1 MKTKIVIILCILFSI
16 SRSFAQTF
24 TVDGL
29 NYTIVSTTPN
39 EVQLTGGTP
48 PTSDLVIPN
57 IVNDGIDDFTVVALG
72 NNAFESK
79 SITSISFP
87 TTIRSIGDFTFDQ
100 NSLTTIE
107 LPEGLETI
115 GQRAFRFNSI
125 ANITFPSTMVS
136 IGESAFGANPL
147 AIITAEGTTPAT
159 IGTTTFGGSRSNIDL
174 TVPDGTEDT
183 YLTAGWTGFNSINGV
198 QQPII
203 GGLFEVD
210 GLSYV
215 ITALVPNEVRL
226 TGGTP
231 PTSDLVIPETV
242 SDNGTDFTV
251 VALGNSA
258 FEGKGITSVSLPSTL
273 RDLGE
278 ATFRINGIA
287 EVVIPDGITDI
298 PQRCFSNN
306 DLISVSL
313 PISVET
319 IGFRS
324 FENND
329 LTSLVLPE
337 NVTSIAQ
344 FAFTNSP
351 LTSVNSLNPT
361 PPSVVTG
368 AGNNDSFTNE
378 SNIDLTVPDGTEAA
392 YETAGWVG
400 FNSVNGVVNFE
411 VGDTFIE
418 NNLNYTVTSL
428 APNEVSVTG
437 GNSVPQNLTIPEN
450 VSSGGSDF
458 VVTAVGSSAFISNG
472 LTSVSLPNT
481 ITTIGGQAFRNNQLT
496 SITFPETVSS
506 IAFRAFQGNPLVA
519 VIALGSTP
527 ANITTDVTTDS
538 FSNRGS
544 IDLTIP
550 IGTQLA
556 YLNSGWTGFATIN
569 GELSLEVGNTLEVGG
584 FSYTVTALDPTEVEA
599 AGGTTIPTNLII
611 PEAVLIQDVSFTVVG
626 IGDGA
631 FESSGLTSVTFPTT
645 IRAIGTAAFRFN
657 ALESVV
663 IPEGVTDLPNRCFS
677 NNDLTSVTFPSSLE
691 TLGFRSFE
699 NNDLTTLILPE
710 NVVSIGQLAF
720 NNSTLNSINSLNPT
734 PPSVVL
740 GTGDDSFDNENDIDL
755 TVPEGTEAAYEA
767 AGWVNFNS
775 LNGVINFE
783 VGDVFTENNLNY
795 TVSSVAPNEVTI
807 TGGIAVPQDLVV
819 DAMVSSGDSDFT
831 ITAIGGSAFDASDL
845 TSVILPNT
853 IVSIGASSFRNNQL
867 TSVILPNNLV
877 SIGGQGFRNNELTS
891 ITFPETISS
900 ISFRAFE
907 GNPLS
912 EVIALGNVP
921 ASITTGNNDTFSN
934 RPNID
939 LAIPTGTTQA
949 YEDGGWINFNS
960 ITEIDVA
967 ITVAPK
973 VFLQG
978 ASLNPITGEEN
989 LMRDDLRVNNL
1000 LPTLSPY
1007 GDGATVDPTVFTTT
1021 GANAIVDWVFV
1032 ELRQGTD
1039 NENTSVVASTSAL
1052 LQRDGDIVGL
1062 DGTSFVTFIEEEG
1075 DYFIAIKHRNHIGIL
1090 AAVPAPL
1097 SSTVSTI
1104 DFTQDAAFAK
1114 GENLAL
1120 TQVNGTFAMIAGDAD
1135 GSSQILNTDI
1145 TEALTLAGGSEA
1157 YSTADADMNGFV
1169 LNSDIQLLVLAN
1181 SGTVQQFE

>member
-1 MKTKIVIILCILFSI
+1 MKNLCTLLLILCISVTGV
-16 SRSFAQTF
+16 SQTF

-29 NYTIVSTTPN
+29 NYTILSTTPN

-48 PTSDLVIPN
+48 PTSDLVIPD

-79 SITSISFP
+79 SITSVSLP
-87 TTIRSIGDFTFDQ
+87 NTIRSIGDFTFDQ

-115 GQRAFRFNSI
+115 GQRAFRFNSL
-125 ANITFPSTMVS
+125 ANITFPSTTVS

-183 YLTAGWTGFNSINGV
+183 YITAGWTGFNSINGV

-215 ITALVPNEVRL
+215 ITALVPNEVQL

-242 SDNGTDFTV
+242 SDNGADFTV
-251 VALGNSA
+251 VALGNNA

-273 RDLGE
+273 RNLGQS
-278 ATFRINGIA
+278 TFRINGIT

-313 PISVET
+313 PTSIET

-337 NVTSIAQ
+337 NVTSISQ

-361 PPSVVTG
+361 PPSVVIG

-378 SNIDLTVPDGTEAA
+378 GNINLTIPDGTEAA
-392 YETAGWVG
+392 YEAAGWVG
-400 FNSVNGVVNFE
+400 FNSVNGVVDFE
-411 VGDTFIE
+411 VGDTFTE
-418 NNLNYTVTSL
+418 NNFNYTVTSL
-428 APNEVSVTG
+428 SPNEVIIRG
-437 GNSVPQNLTIPEN
+437 GTSVPQNLIIPEN

-458 VVTAVGSSAFISNG
+458 IVTAVEGNAFISNG
-472 LTSVSLPNT
+472 LTSVSLPST

-496 SITFPETVSS
+496 SITIPENVSLV
-506 IAFRAFQGNPLVA
+506 AFRAFQGNPLLA

-527 ANITTDVTTDS
+527 ANITTDVNTDS
-538 FSNRGS
+538 FSNRDS

-550 IGTQLA
+550 VGTQLA
-556 YLNSGWTGFATIN
+556 YLNNGWTGFATIN
-569 GELSLEVGNTLEVGG
+569 GEVPLGIGNTFDVDGL
-584 FSYTVTALDPTEVEA
+584 SYTVTSLNPTEVEA
-599 AGGTTIPTNLII
+599 AGGTTIPANLVL
-611 PEAVLIQDVSFTVVG
+611 PETVTIQGIVFTVIGV
-626 IGDGA
+626 GDGA
-631 FESSGLTSVTFPTT
+631 FTSSGLTSVTFPTT

-663 IPEGVTDLPNRCFS
+663 IPEGVTDLPNRCFA
-677 NNDLTSVTFPSSLE
+677 NNDLTSVTFPTSLE
-691 TLGFRSFE
+691 TIGFRSFE
-699 NNDLTTLILPE
+699 NNNLTTLILPE
-710 NVVSIGQLAF
+710 NVVSIGQRAF
-720 NNSTLNSINSLNPT
+720 ANSPFNSINSLNPT

-740 GTGDDSFDNENDIDL
+740 GTGDDSFNNENAIDL
-755 TVPEGTEAAYEA
+755 TVPNGTEVAYEA

-775 LNGVINFE
+775 INGVINFE
-783 VGDVFTENNLNY
+783 VGDTFTENNLNY
-795 TVSSVAPNEVTI
+795 TVTSIAPNEVTI
-807 TGGIAVPQDLVV
+807 TGGTAVPQDLVI
-819 DAMVSSGDSDFT
+819 DAVVSSSGSDFT
-831 ITAIGGSAFDASDL
+831 VRAIGGSAFDASDL

-853 IVSIGASSFRNNQL
+853 LVSIGANGFRGNEL
-867 TSVILPNNLV
+867 TSVVLPTSLV
-877 SIGGQGFRNNELTS
+877 SIGGQGFRNNELTN

-900 ISFRAFE
+900 IGFRSFE

-912 EVIALGNVP
+912 EVTALGNVP

-934 RPNID
+934 RSNIE
-939 LAIPTGTTQA
+939 LTIPSGTTQD
-949 YEDGGWINFNS
+949 YIDGGWINFNS
-960 ITEIDVA
+960 ITEIDLA
-967 ITVAPK
+967 ITIAPK

-978 ASLNPITGEEN
+978 AAINPNAGEEE
-989 LMRDDLRVNNL
+989 LMRDDLRVAGII
-1000 LPTLSPY
+1000 PVFSPY
-1007 GDGATVDPTVFTTT
+1007 EDALPVSDTLALFTTT
-1021 GANAIVDWVFV
+1021 GPNAIVDWVFV
-1032 ELRQGTD
+1032 ELRD
-1039 NENTSVVASTSAL
+1039 ASNSSTIIASQSAL
-1052 LQRDGDIVGL
+1052 LQRDGDIVDT
-1062 DGTSFVTFIEEEG
+1062 DGTSLITFTVDAG
-1075 DYFIAIKHRNHIGIL
+1075 DYFLAIKHRNHIGIITS
-1090 AAVPAPL
+1090 VPSPLNTTSAP
-1097 SSTVSTI
+1097 I
-1104 DFTQDAAFAK
+1104 DFTQSITSAL

-1120 TQVNGTFAMIAGDAD
+1120 TEVNGTFAMIAGDAD

-1157 YSTADADMNGFV
+1157 YSRADADMNGFV

-1181 SGTVQQFE
+1181 SGTVQQFD